1 MTVRL
6 HELTAT
12 ETLAAYTSTELSPV
26 EVTEAILERLEAR
39 EPQINGFYVVE
50 AERARSLASESEKRW
65 LAGEPRGTID
75 GIAVTLKENMAT
87 EGTPLPSGTA
97 AWADALPAIAD
108 GPVAT
113 LVSQGGGVRIG
124 KTVMPDFGML
134 SSGVSSLHGV
144 TRSPWN
150 PSWTVGGSSGGAA
163 AAAAAG
169 IGPLHLGSDIGG
181 SVRLPASW
189 LGLVSLKPTYGL
201 IPVDTPYMGR
211 AYGPMTRTTDDAALL
226 MSATARPDAR
236 DFTQVDAGLNWM
248 SIVGTEVADSR
259 IAPLRIAVQLDAG
272 WGAPVDPEVEKAI
285 LAAAALFAD
294 TGATVEHIGPLV
306 DSSLLDSL
314 DLFLRARSLLDITRM
329 APERRAKVLPFI
341 LDWVDGATGAG
352 GLDLIA
358 AYQDIQALKGR
369 TVAAT
374 MAYDLVLSPVSPGAA
389 FPAEWPMPSND
400 AATSLHHIGFTAPY
414 NFSDQPAASIN
425 AGFTEDGRP
434 IGLQLA
440 GRRFDDLGVLAA
452 TRWFEFAR
460 PQSAAPRWPS

>member
-1 MTVRL
+1 MNAAL
-6 HELTAT
+6 HELSAT
-12 ETLAAYTSTELSPV
+12 ETLAAFRASELSPV
-26 EVTEAILERLEAR
+26 EVTDAILERLDAV
-39 EPQINGFYVVE
+39 EPQINAFYEVE
-50 AERARSLASESEKRW
+50 AAGARQLAVASEKRW
-65 LAGEPRGTID
+65 RAGETIGAID
-75 GIAVTLKENMAT
+75 GLAITLKENMAT
-87 EGTPLPSGTA
+87 EGTPLPAGTA
-97 AWADALPAIAD
+97 AWADAAPATQD
-108 GPVAT
+108 GPIAT
-113 LVSQGGGVRIG
+113 LVAKAGGVRIG

-150 PSWTVGGSSGGAA
+150 PAWTVGGSSGGAG

-169 IGPLHLGSDIGG
+169 VGALHLGSDIGG

-201 IPVDTPYMGR
+201 VPVDTPYMGR

-226 MSATARPDAR
+226 MSIAARPDAR
-236 DFTQVDAGLNWM
+236 DFTQVEASIDWTSIIGAEVPDA
-248 SIVGTEVADSR
+248 R

-272 WGAPVDPEVEKAI
+272 WGASVDPEVERAI
-285 LAAAALFAD
+285 VAAAQLFAD
-294 TGATVEHIGPLV
+294 AGAAIEHICPLI

-329 APERRAKVLPFI
+329 DAERRERVLPFI

-352 GLDLIA
+352 GLDLVA

-374 MAYDLVLSPVSPGAA
+374 LPYDLVLSPVSPGAA

-400 AATSLHHIGFTAPY
+400 PATSLHHIGFTAPY

-425 AGFTEDGRP
+425 AGFTADGRP

-440 GRRFDDLGVLAA
+440 GRRFDDLAVLTA
-452 TRWFEFAR
+452 TRWFENAR
-460 PQSAAPRWPS
+460 PATAAPRWPA